1 MSKLGLKWERILV
14 IGLNDNAIKFIK
26 ALKNEPNLGYDIA
39 DILDDKSDLV
49 DIENIKIYKYED
61 SIDRYLKL
69 FDAQTIAVSDS
80 DWFDEKFLL
89 TLAKI
94 SNNYMIFKVFEDYLR
109 KKRLVRSFQGKF
121 GCIVGITEPW

>member
-1 MSKLGLKWERILV
+1 
-14 IGLNDNAIKFIK
+14 LNDNAIKFIK

-109 KKRLVRSFQGKF
+109 KKRLVRSFQESLDASWVSLNLDKKIIL
-121 GCIVGITEPW
+121 CPNL

>member
-1 MSKLGLKWERILV
+1 
-14 IGLNDNAIKFIK
+14 LNDNAIKFIK

-69 FDAQTIAVSDS
+69 FDAQTIAVTDS

-109 KKRLVRSFQGKF
+109 KKRLVRSFQESLDASWVSLNLDKKIIL
-121 GCIVGITEPW
+121 CPNL